1 MPLSRFRSDYKHDQ
15 YAKLVEAFNLVWPQI
30 MLAKP
35 VANTAQI
42 EWLRE
47 RLENFIVACASGGEF
62 EPERLRAT
70 ALLAFTKQSRG
81 MSTGE
86 PNAKSSAGRP

>member
-1 MPLSRFRSDYKHDQ
+1 MPLSQFRSHYKPDQ
-15 YAKLVEAFNLVWPQI
+15 HAKLVEAFNLVWPKV

-35 VANTAQI
+35 IADTAQL

-70 ALLAFTKQSRG
+70 ALRAFTKQSRG
-81 MSTGE
+81 VGPGE
-86 PNAKSSAGRP
+86 PNAKFESLNL

>member
-1 MPLSRFRSDYKHDQ
+1 MPLSQFRSHYKPDQ
-15 YAKLVEAFNLVWPQI
+15 HAKLVEAFNLVWPKV

-35 VANTAQI
+35 VANTAQL

-70 ALLAFTKQSRG
+70 ALRAFTKQSRG

-86 PNAKSSAGRP
+86 SNATFESLNL

>member
-1 MPLSRFRSDYKHDQ
+1 MPLSQIRSHYKPNQH
-15 YAKLVEAFNLVWPQI
+15 AKLVEAFNLVWPKV

-35 VANTAQI
+35 VANTAQL

-70 ALLAFTKQSRG
+70 ALRAFTKQSRG

-86 PNAKSSAGRP
+86 PNAKFESLNL

>member
-1 MPLSRFRSDYKHDQ
+1 MPLSQFRSHYKPNQH
-15 YAKLVEAFNLVWPQI
+15 AKLVEAFNLVWPKV

-35 VANTAQI
+35 VADTAQL

-70 ALLAFTKQSRG
+70 ALRAFTKQSRG
-81 MSTGE
+81 KSTGE
-86 PNAKSSAGRP
+86 PNAKFESLNL